1 MPEPR
6 HWYLFT
12 YDVTEPKRLRAVHKI
27 MSHWGK
33 PVQYSVFRARCTV
46 RELERLRFELA
57 EVLTETDRL
66 MVVRLCD
73 GCAGRVTISGHAL
86 ASFELDTPPFHIV

>member
-6 HWYLFT
+6 HWYLFM
-12 YDVTEPKRLRAVHKI
+12 YDVVEPKRLRAVHKTLTE
-27 MSHWGK
+27 WGK
-33 PVQYSVFRARCTV
+33 PVQYSVFRVRCTA
-46 RELERLRFELA
+46 RELERLRFELSRIL
-57 EVLTETDRL
+57 ESEDRL

-73 GCAGRVTISGHAL
+73 NCASRVTVHGEAI

>member
-6 HWYLFT
+6 HWYLFV
-12 YDVTEPKRLRAVHKI
+12 YDVTDPKRLRDVHKTLTQ
-27 MSHWGK
+27 WGK
-33 PVQYSVFRARCTV
+33 PVQYSLFRVRCTA

-57 EVLTETDRL
+57 EIITQDDRL
-66 MVVRLCD
+66 MVVRLCEN
-73 GCAGRVTISGHAL
+73 CASRVSVSGEAL

>member
-6 HWYLFT
+6 HWYLFV
-12 YDVTEPKRLRAVHKI
+12 YDVTDAKRLRGVHKLL
-27 MSHWGK
+27 SQWGK
-33 PVQYSVFRARCTV
+33 PVQFSLFRVRCTA

-57 EVLTETDRL
+57 QTMTDEDRL

-73 GCAGRVTISGHAL
+73 NCAGRVSVSGEAIV
-86 ASFELDTPPFHIV
+86 SFDLDTPPFHIV

>member
-6 HWYLFT
+6 HWYLFM
-12 YDVTEPKRLRAVHKI
+12 YDVTDPKRLRAVHKT
-27 MSHWGK
+27 MTRWGR
-33 PVQYSVFRARCTV
+33 PVQYSVFRARCTA

-57 EVLTETDRL
+57 QILTEADRL

-73 GCAGRVTISGHAL
+73 GCATRVTVSGHAL